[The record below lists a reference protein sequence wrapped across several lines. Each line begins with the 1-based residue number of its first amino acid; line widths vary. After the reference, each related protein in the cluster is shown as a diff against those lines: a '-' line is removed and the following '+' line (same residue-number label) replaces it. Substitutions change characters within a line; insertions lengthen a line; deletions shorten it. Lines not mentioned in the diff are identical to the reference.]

1 VILDRHTSK
10 EELMQATEI
19 VAYHSCSFNGD
30 FLSRINNRPDKNIHA
45 GSFFQAAWRADYKVN
60 DNEDYPVAYIYE
72 LVLAPKKIC
81 PELLPDSGYDVDQ
94 SEEDKFKPEYDLL
107 VYHNTGEGYSHE
119 NNLSVIILDPKI
131 IKSVK
136 LYRSMNGEQITSSR
150 LFS

>member
-10 EELMQATEI
+10 EELLKATEI

-45 GSFFQAAWRADYKVN
+45 GSFFQAVWRADYKVN
-60 DNEDYPVAYIYE
+60 DNENYPVAYIYE

-81 PELLPDSGYDVDQ
+81 PELIPDSGYDVDQ

-107 VYHNTGEGYSHE
+107 VYHNTGEGHRHE

-136 LYRSMNGEQITSSR
+136 LYRSMNGEEITSSR

>member
-1 VILDRHTSK
+1 MILDRHTSK
-10 EELMQATEI
+10 EQLTESTEL
-19 VAYHSCSFNGD
+19 VVYHSCSFNGD
-30 FLSRINNRPDKNIHA
+30 FLERIKNRPDKNIHA

-72 LVLAPKKIC
+72 LVLSPKKIYS
-81 PELLPDSGYDVDQ
+81 ELIPDSGYDVEQ

-136 LYRSMNGEQITSSR
+136 LHCSVNGYQATE
-150 LFS
+150 LLYNK